1 MHPPATVH
9 QLPPLPSPTI
19 VRTRAIDVSVS
30 FSTLFAVV
38 PSHSS
43 HQGGQPSYPDLRG
56 GHHLYS
62 EPQCRHPL
70 NSNPWGR
77 QSMYYDPPCGQPS
90 YFTPRNRQYLYP
102 DPLGV
107 RPLYSNPRS
116 GHPMY
121 FDPRYRQLLYPDP
134 QGYQLPRQ
142 PPPQYSYPGSHGITQ
157 SASSSSAISHY
168 RTYLK
173 YVYGNSPIS
182 PNTKWPP
189 SPGIKFISLAV
200 VEGES
205 CRDEY
210 IGHTLQVEQVLVRR
224 REISIEEILEPVR
237 GQNKPRLVLMEGAPG
252 IGKSTLA
259 WELCRKWEELSCMQQ
274 YSLVVLL
281 RLREEEVQRIVNISQ
296 LFCQYESEDKKS
308 LVEEVSKRQGSGVL
322 FILDGFDELPKTLQ
336 KEGFL
341 FSLMRGRVLPAS
353 TVLVTSRPSATA
365 ELLTSCSPKCV
376 EILGFT
382 QKSVKAYA
390 SSIFSKPKDLKKFLD
405 SISAS
410 ENPAINSLMYVPL
423 NAAIIVQIYLG
434 CKSDAL
440 LPHTLTELYTL
451 LCLTI
456 LNRDIMTR
464 YHSSGRVKKIWDLSG
479 DLHDQFLELSKI
491 AFEGIL
497 NEEVVF
503 HNVPDDFVHFGFLN
517 AVSAL
522 YGGGS
527 VSYNFLHLTL
537 QEFFAAYHIS
547 NLGSSGLEVFKQ
559 HGKDERWNVV
569 WRFVAGLTKFEHYK
583 GHMDSDLFIKSRKD
597 SETEISLFT
606 IQCLFEAQSV
616 DHFSPIFSTS
626 PATTTRVLAYRSYT
640 ALDTYA
646 LGFCISNFDTGVS
659 WSVDMNNHSTP
670 FACGLKRK
678 TPSVGVIRWL
688 RIFEC
693 GCNVG
698 ELSTA
703 LLPPHLLTS
712 LTLSGCALTNAD
724 LIHLSELI
732 PHMTCLKKLDI
743 GINDVTDGDQD
754 GLLKILQQLSHSN
767 VTTLNINNTGFC
779 RLLRD
784 SPHDYYSALKQLVC
798 PSSGKLE
805 ELQVGY
811 HDDDDD
817 NSDDDDDDDDDRL
830 ASLVSAPSS
839 LKSLRLYHNILS
851 GHVSYLKN
859 NTCLTKLTL
868 WYHDW
873 SGQAPHIAQI
883 LEHNKTLQYLE
894 LYLVNDDLN
903 TIVNELP
910 EEFAPDPRLHYKQF

>member
-1 MHPPATVH
+1 
-9 QLPPLPSPTI
+9 
-19 VRTRAIDVSVS
+19 
-30 FSTLFAVV
+30 
-38 PSHSS
+38 
-43 HQGGQPSYPDLRG
+43 
-56 GHHLYS
+56 
-62 EPQCRHPL
+62 
-70 NSNPWGR
+70 
-77 QSMYYDPPCGQPS
+77 MYYDPPCGQPS
-90 YFTPRNRQYLYP
+90 YFDPRDRQHLYP

-121 FDPRYRQLLYPDP
+121 FDPRYRHPLYLDP
-134 QGYQLPRQ
+134 YQLPCHT
-142 PPPQYSYPGSHGITQ
+142 PPQHSYPGSHGIPQ

-173 YVYGNSPIS
+173 YVYGNSSIS

-189 SPGIKFISLAV
+189 SPGREFITLAV
-200 VEGES
+200 VEGQS

-210 IGHTLQVEQVLVRR
+210 IGHTLQDNLKQVLHRR
-224 REISIEEILEPVR
+224 REISIREILEPVR

-259 WELCRKWEELSCMQQ
+259 WELCRKWEDGSCMQQ

-281 RLREEEVQRIVNISQ
+281 RLREERVQQISEVSQ
-296 LFCQYESEDKKS
+296 LFISYESKHKKS
-308 LVEEVSKRQGSGVL
+308 LVEEVSESQGNGVL
-322 FILDGFDELPKTLQ
+322 FILDGFDELPKILH

-341 FSLMRGRVLPAS
+341 LDLIRGRVLPAS

-365 ELLTSCSPKCV
+365 ELLSCSPNHI

-382 QKSVKAYA
+382 QESVKAYA
-390 SSIFSKPKDLKKFLD
+390 FSIFSSVGKPEKLKKFMD

-410 ENPAINSLMYVPL
+410 ENPAINSLMYIPL
-423 NAAIIVQIYLG
+423 NVAIIVQM

-456 LNRDIMTR
+456 LESDL
-464 YHSSGRVKKIWDLSG
+464 KIHVDNLKDLPP
-479 DLHDQFLELSKI
+479 DLYKQFLHLSQI

-497 NEEVVF
+497 NEEVIF
-503 HNVPDDFVHFGFLN
+503 HTLPSDFSHFGFLD

-522 YGGGS
+522 YEGGR
-527 VSYNFLHLTL
+527 VSYSFLHLTL

-547 NLGSSGLEVFKQ
+547 HLGSSGLEVFKQ

-569 WRFVAGLTKFEHYK
+569 WRFVAGLTKFEHYE
-583 GHMDSDLFIKSRKD
+583 GHMDSDLFIESRKD
-597 SETEISLFT
+597 SETKISLFT

-626 PATTTRVLAYRSYT
+626 PATTTRFNVRWGYT

-646 LGFCISNFDTGVS
+646 LGFCISNFHTGVS
-659 WSVDMNNHSTP
+659 WSVHIHSNNHSTP

-678 TPSVGVIRWL
+678 TPSVGVIRELDISWSP
-688 RIFEC
+688 
-693 GCNVG
+693 CNVS

-712 LTLSGCALTNAD
+712 LTLHACSAD

-732 PHMTCLKKLDI
+732 PHMTCLKKLDLSF
-743 GINDVTDGDQD
+743 TDGDQD
-754 GLLKILQQLSHSN
+754 GLLKTLQQLSHSN
-767 VTTLNINNTGFC
+767 VTTLNITYTGLH

-784 SPHDYYSALKQLVC
+784 SPHDSYSALKQLVC

-805 ELQVGY
+805 ELHVGDY
-811 HDDDDD
+811 HGDD
-817 NSDDDDDDDDDRL
+817 SRL
-830 ASLVSAPSS
+830 TSLVSAPSS
-839 LKSLRLYHNILS
+839 LKSLVLYHTSLS
-851 GHVSYLKN
+851 GHVSSLKN

-868 WYHDW
+868 QYDVDF

-883 LEHNKTLQYLE
+883 LEHNKTLQHLE
-894 LYLVNDDLN
+894 LEALSLKDDIDAVR
-903 TIVNELP
+903 TIVRALPRNNTLQSIGLCIYVGDSDDEASHYMRTHHEELTL
-910 EEFAPDPRLHYKQF
+910 DPRIHYK

>member
-1 MHPPATVH
+1 
-9 QLPPLPSPTI
+9 
-19 VRTRAIDVSVS
+19 
-30 FSTLFAVV
+30 
-38 PSHSS
+38 
-43 HQGGQPSYPDLRG
+43 
-56 GHHLYS
+56 
-62 EPQCRHPL
+62 
-70 NSNPWGR
+70 
-77 QSMYYDPPCGQPS
+77 
-90 YFTPRNRQYLYP
+90 
-102 DPLGV
+102 
-107 RPLYSNPRS
+107 
-116 GHPMY
+116 MY
-121 FDPRYRQLLYPDP
+121 FDPRYRQPLYPDP
-134 QGYQLPRQ
+134 QGYQLPCHT
-142 PPPQYSYPGSHGITQ
+142 PPQHSYPGSHGIPQ

-168 RTYLK
+168 HTYLK

-189 SPGIKFISLAV
+189 SPGREFITLAV
-200 VEGES
+200 VEGRQ

-210 IGHTLQVEQVLVRR
+210 IGHTLQGNVKQVLHSR
-224 REISIEEILEPVR
+224 REISIEQILEPVKV
-237 GQNKPRLVLMEGAPG
+237 NKPRLVLMEGAPG

-341 FSLMRGRVLPAS
+341 LSLMRGCVLPAS

-365 ELLTSCSPKCV
+365 QLLTSCSPKHI

-382 QKSVKAYA
+382 QESVKAYA
-390 SSIFSKPKDLKKFLD
+390 SSIFSKQKDLKKFLD

-423 NAAIIVQIYLG
+423 NAAIIVQIYLD

-456 LNRDIMTR
+456 LNRDLKI
-464 YHSSGRVKKIWDLSG
+464 RVDKFEDLPA
-479 DLHDQFLELSKI
+479 DLYKQFLHLSQI

-497 NEEVVF
+497 KEEIIF
-503 HNVPDDFVHFGFLN
+503 HTLPPGLVHFGFLD

-522 YGGGS
+522 YGGGR

-547 NLGSSGLEVFKQ
+547 HLGSSGLEVFKQ
-559 HGKDERWNVV
+559 HGKDKRWNVV

-583 GHMDSDLFIKSRKD
+583 GHMDSDLFIESRKD
-597 SETEISLFT
+597 SETKISLFT

-626 PATTTRVLAYRSYT
+626 PATTTGVHAWDCT
-640 ALDTYA
+640 ALDAYA
-646 LGFCISNFDTGVS
+646 LGFCISNFHTGVS
-659 WSVDMNNHSTP
+659 WSVYMDNHSTP

-678 TPSVGVIRWL
+678 TPSVGVIREL
-688 RIFEC
+688 DMI
-693 GCNVG
+693 GCTFNLG

-712 LTLSGCALTNAD
+712 LTLCGCSLTNAD

-732 PHMTCLKKLDI
+732 PHMTFLKKLNI
-743 GINDVTDGDQD
+743 RGNDVADGDQG

-767 VTTLNINNTGFC
+767 VTTLDIITTGFC

-784 SPHDYYSALKQLVC
+784 SPHDSYSALKQLVC

-805 ELQVGY
+805 ELIVGDRN
-811 HDDDDD
+811 DDD
-817 NSDDDDDDDDDRL
+817 SRL

-839 LKSLRLYHNILS
+839 LKSLELYLTSLS
-851 GHVSYLKN
+851 GHVSYLKS
-859 NTCLTKLTL
+859 NTCLTKLKL
-868 WYHDW
+868 WPDDW
-873 SGQAPHIAQI
+873 SVQAPHIAQI
-883 LEHNKTLQYLE
+883 LEHNKTLQHLE
-894 LYLVNDDLN
+894 LKPFYEHDIDTVR
-903 TIVNELP
+903 TIVRALPGNNTLQSIGLPISGVGHSDDEVSLYMRTHHEELTL
-910 EEFAPDPRLHYKQF
+910 DPRIHYKRF

>member
-1 MHPPATVH
+1 M
-9 QLPPLPSPTI
+9 
-19 VRTRAIDVSVS
+19 
-30 FSTLFAVV
+30 
-38 PSHSS
+38 
-43 HQGGQPSYPDLRG
+43 
-56 GHHLYS
+56 
-62 EPQCRHPL
+62 
-70 NSNPWGR
+70 
-77 QSMYYDPPCGQPS
+77 
-90 YFTPRNRQYLYP
+90 
-102 DPLGV
+102 
-107 RPLYSNPRS
+107 
-116 GHPMY
+116 
-121 FDPRYRQLLYPDP
+121 
-134 QGYQLPRQ
+134 
-142 PPPQYSYPGSHGITQ
+142 
-157 SASSSSAISHY
+157 
-168 RTYLK
+168 
-173 YVYGNSPIS
+173 
-182 PNTKWPP
+182 
-189 SPGIKFISLAV
+189 
-200 VEGES
+200 VEGQQ

-210 IGHTLQVEQVLVRR
+210 IGHTLQGNVKQVLYRR
-224 REISIEEILEPVR
+224 REIYINQILEPVK

-281 RLREEEVQRIVNISQ
+281 RLREQRVQQISEVSHLFIS
-296 LFCQYESEDKKS
+296 YESKHKKS
-308 LVEEVSKRQGSGVL
+308 LVEEVSESQGSGVL

-341 FSLMRGRVLPAS
+341 LDLIRGNVLPAS

-365 ELLTSCSPKCV
+365 QLLTSCSPKHI

-382 QKSVKAYA
+382 QESVKAYA
-390 SSIFSKPKDLKKFLD
+390 SSIFSSEPEKLKKFLD

-423 NAAIIVQIYLG
+423 NAAIIVQIYLD

-456 LNRDIMTR
+456 LNRDIMTKKP
-464 YHSSGRVKKIWDLSG
+464 RVKKIGDLSG

-491 AFEGIL
+491 AFEGIT

-503 HNVPDDFVHFGFLN
+503 HNVPDDFVHFGFLD

-522 YGGGS
+522 YGGGRI
-527 VSYNFLHLTL
+527 SYNFLHLTL

-547 NLGSSGLEVFKQ
+547 HLGSSGLEVFKQ
-559 HGKDERWNVV
+559 HGKDKRWNVV

-626 PATTTRVLAYRSYT
+626 PATTTRVHARWGCT

-646 LGFCISNFDTGVS
+646 LGFCISNFHTGVS
-659 WSVDMNNHSTP
+659 WSVNMGNHSTP

-678 TPSVGVIRWL
+678 TPSVGVIRE
-688 RIFEC
+688 FHMSDYP
-693 GCNVG
+693 CNLG

-712 LTLSGCALTNAD
+712 LTLSDCSFTNAD
-724 LIHLSELI
+724 RIHLSELI

-743 GINDVTDGDQD
+743 SGNEVTDGGQD
-754 GLLKILQQLSHSN
+754 GFLKILQQLSHSN
-767 VTTLNINNTGFC
+767 VTTLGILGTGFR

-784 SPHDYYSALKQLVC
+784 SPHDSYSALKQLVC

-805 ELQVGY
+805 ELLVGDQ
-811 HDDDDD
+811 DDDY
-817 NSDDDDDDDDDRL
+817 DDDSRL

-839 LKSLRLYHNILS
+839 LKSLELWYTSLS
-851 GHVSYLKN
+851 GHVSSLKN

-868 WYHDW
+868 LHHDL

-883 LEHNKTLQYLE
+883 LEHNKTLQHLE
-894 LYLVNDDLN
+894 LKWLHTNDIDAVRTIVRALPGNNTLQSIVLQILGVGSNDDEVSHYMR
-903 TIVNELP
+903 THHEELTL
-910 EEFAPDPRLHYKQF
+910 DPRIHYKR

>member
-1 MHPPATVH
+1 M
-9 QLPPLPSPTI
+9 
-19 VRTRAIDVSVS
+19 
-30 FSTLFAVV
+30 
-38 PSHSS
+38 
-43 HQGGQPSYPDLRG
+43 
-56 GHHLYS
+56 
-62 EPQCRHPL
+62 
-70 NSNPWGR
+70 
-77 QSMYYDPPCGQPS
+77 
-90 YFTPRNRQYLYP
+90 
-102 DPLGV
+102 
-107 RPLYSNPRS
+107 
-116 GHPMY
+116 
-121 FDPRYRQLLYPDP
+121 
-134 QGYQLPRQ
+134 
-142 PPPQYSYPGSHGITQ
+142 
-157 SASSSSAISHY
+157 
-168 RTYLK
+168 
-173 YVYGNSPIS
+173 
-182 PNTKWPP
+182 
-189 SPGIKFISLAV
+189 
-200 VEGES
+200 VEGQS

-210 IGHTLQVEQVLVRR
+210 IGHTLQGNVKQVLHSR
-224 REISIEEILEPVR
+224 REISIEQILEPVK

-281 RLREEEVQRIVNISQ
+281 RLREEEVQNIENISQ
-296 LFCQYESEDKKS
+296 LFCQYESEDKNS
-308 LVEEVSKRQGSGVL
+308 LVKQVSESQGSGVL

-336 KEGFL
+336 RKGFL
-341 FSLMRGRVLPAS
+341 LNLIKGRVLPAS

-365 ELLTSCSPKCV
+365 QLLTSCSPKHI

-382 QKSVKAYA
+382 QESVKAYA
-390 SSIFSKPKDLKKFLD
+390 SSIFSSEPEKLEKFLD

-423 NAAIIVQIYLG
+423 NAAIIVQIYLD

-456 LNRDIMTR
+456 LNRDLKI
-464 YHSSGRVKKIWDLSG
+464 RVDKFEDLPA
-479 DLHDQFLELSKI
+479 DLHKEFLHLSQI

-497 NEEVVF
+497 KEQIIF
-503 HNVPDDFVHFGFLN
+503 HTLPPGLVHFGFLD

-522 YGGGS
+522 YGGGR

-547 NLGSSGLEVFKQ
+547 HLGSSGLEVFKQ
-559 HGKDERWNVV
+559 HGKDKRWNVV

-626 PATTTRVLAYRSYT
+626 PATTTRVLAFSGCT

-646 LGFCISNFDTGVS
+646 LGFCISNFHTGVS
-659 WSVDMNNHSTP
+659 WSVYIGNHSTP

-678 TPSVGVIRWL
+678 TPSVGVIREL
-688 RIFEC
+688 DMSC
-693 GCNVG
+693 PCNVG

-712 LTLSGCALTNAD
+712 LLLFGCSLTNAD

-743 GINDVTDGDQD
+743 SCNDVTDGDQD
-754 GLLKILQQLSHSN
+754 ALLNILQQLSHSN
-767 VTTLNINNTGFC
+767 VTTLYIINSGFC

-784 SPHDYYSALKQLVC
+784 SPHDSYSALKQLVC

-805 ELQVGY
+805 ELTVGDY
-811 HDDDDD
+811 
-817 NSDDDDDDDDDRL
+817 DDDDDDDSRL
-830 ASLVSAPSS
+830 ASLVFAPSS
-839 LKSLRLYHNILS
+839 LKSLELHFTSLS
-851 GHVSYLKN
+851 EHVSSLKN

-868 WYHDW
+868 WHHDL
-873 SGQAPHIAQI
+873 SGQASHNLAQI
-883 LEHNKTLQYLE
+883 LEHNKTLQHLE
-894 LYLVNDDLN
+894 LKGLSKHGIDAVR
-903 TIVNELP
+903 TIVLALPGNNTLQSIGLHIRDVGDSDDEVSRYMRTHHEELTL
-910 EEFAPDPRLHYKQF
+910 DPRIHYKWP

>member
-1 MHPPATVH
+1 MCTCADLAVCVRVLTWQCIISRLYFVATDLCQHTTPP
-9 QLPPLPSPTI
+9 
-19 VRTRAIDVSVS
+19 
-30 FSTLFAVV
+30 
-38 PSHSS
+38 HSS
-43 HQGGQPSYPDLRG
+43 HPDPQGRQTSYDHHQGRKPPPRG
-56 GHHLYS
+56 GH
-62 EPQCRHPL
+62 
-70 NSNPWGR
+70 
-77 QSMYYDPPCGQPS
+77 
-90 YFTPRNRQYLYP
+90 
-102 DPLGV
+102 V
-107 RPLYSNPRS
+107 NPR
-116 GHPMY
+116 GRLP
-121 FDPRYRQLLYPDP
+121 LYPDP
-134 QGYQLPRQ
+134 QGYQLHCHT
-142 PPPQYSYPGSHGITQ
+142 PPQHSYPGSHGIPQ

-168 RTYLK
+168 HTYLK
-173 YVYGNSPIS
+173 CVYGNSPIS

-189 SPGIKFISLAV
+189 SPCREFITLAV
-200 VEGES
+200 VEGQS

-210 IGHTLQVEQVLVRR
+210 IGHTLQGNVKQVLHRR
-224 REISIEEILEPVR
+224 REISIGEILEPVK

-281 RLREEEVQRIVNISQ
+281 RLSEQRVQQISEVSHLFIS
-296 LFCQYESEDKKS
+296 YESKHKKS
-308 LVEEVSKRQGSGVL
+308 LVEEVSESQGSGVL
-322 FILDGFDELPKTLQ
+322 FILDGFDELPKTVQ
-336 KEGFL
+336 KESFL
-341 FSLMRGRVLPAS
+341 LDLIRSDVLPAS

-365 ELLTSCSPKCV
+365 QLLTSCSPKHI

-382 QKSVKAYA
+382 QESVKAYA
-390 SSIFSKPKDLKKFLD
+390 SRIFSSQPEKLTKFLD

-423 NAAIIVQIYLG
+423 NAAIIVQIYLD

-464 YHSSGRVKKIWDLSG
+464 NHSSGGVKKIGDLSG
-479 DLHDQFLELSKI
+479 DLRDQFLELSKI
-491 AFEGIL
+491 AFEGIT

-503 HNVPDDFVHFGFLN
+503 HNVPDDFVHFGFLD

-522 YGGGS
+522 YGGGR

-547 NLGSSGLEVFKQ
+547 HLGSSGLEVFKQ

-583 GHMDSDLFIKSRKD
+583 GHMDSDFFIESRKD
-597 SETEISLFT
+597 SETKISLFT

-626 PATTTRVLAYRSYT
+626 PATTTRVGAWGCT

-646 LGFCISNFDTGVS
+646 LGFCISHFHTGVS
-659 WSVDMNNHSTP
+659 WSVYMDNHSTP

-678 TPSVGVIRWL
+678 TPSVGVIRELFFDW
-688 RIFEC
+688 C
-693 GCNVG
+693 PCNVG

-712 LTLSGCALTNAD
+712 LTLCDCSLTNAD
-724 LIHLSELI
+724 LIHLSEFI
-732 PHMTCLKKLDI
+732 PHMTCLKTLDI
-743 GINDVTDGDQD
+743 TGNDVTCGDQD
-754 GLLKILQQLSHSN
+754 GLLKTLQQLSHSN
-767 VTTLNINNTGFC
+767 VTTLGITCTGFC
-779 RLLRD
+779 ILLRY
-784 SPHDYYSALKQLVC
+784 SPHDYYSSLKQLVC

-805 ELQVGY
+805 ELRVG
-811 HDDDDD
+811 DI
-817 NSDDDDDDDDDRL
+817 DDDDDDDSRL

-839 LKSLRLYHNILS
+839 LKSLLLWDTSLS
-851 GHVSYLKN
+851 EHVSSLKN
-859 NTCLTKLTL
+859 NTCLSKLAL
-868 WYHDW
+868 WYGDW
-873 SGQAPHIAQI
+873 SRQAPHIAQI
-883 LEHNKTLQYLE
+883 LEHNKTLQHLQ
-894 LYLVNDDLN
+894 LKWLSKHDIDDVR
-903 TIVNELP
+903 TIVRALPGNNTLQSIGLHIDGAGQSDDEVSRYMRTHHEELTL
-910 EEFAPDPRLHYKQF
+910 DPRIHYK

>member
-1 MHPPATVH
+1 M
-9 QLPPLPSPTI
+9 
-19 VRTRAIDVSVS
+19 
-30 FSTLFAVV
+30 
-38 PSHSS
+38 
-43 HQGGQPSYPDLRG
+43 
-56 GHHLYS
+56 
-62 EPQCRHPL
+62 
-70 NSNPWGR
+70 
-77 QSMYYDPPCGQPS
+77 
-90 YFTPRNRQYLYP
+90 
-102 DPLGV
+102 
-107 RPLYSNPRS
+107 
-116 GHPMY
+116 
-121 FDPRYRQLLYPDP
+121 
-134 QGYQLPRQ
+134 
-142 PPPQYSYPGSHGITQ
+142 
-157 SASSSSAISHY
+157 
-168 RTYLK
+168 
-173 YVYGNSPIS
+173 
-182 PNTKWPP
+182 
-189 SPGIKFISLAV
+189 

-210 IGHTLQVEQVLVRR
+210 IGHTLQGNVKQVLHSR
-224 REISIEEILEPVR
+224 REISIEQILEPVK

-281 RLREEEVQRIVNISQ
+281 RLREQRVQQISEVSHLFIS
-296 LFCQYESEDKKS
+296 YESKHKKS
-308 LVEEVSKRQGSGVL
+308 LVEEVSESQGSGVL
-322 FILDGFDELPKTLQ
+322 FILDGFDELHKTFQ
-336 KEGFL
+336 KE
-341 FSLMRGRVLPAS
+341 SLLLDLIRGDVLPAS

-365 ELLTSCSPKCV
+365 QLLTSCSPKHI

-382 QKSVKAYA
+382 QESVKAYA
-390 SSIFSKPKDLKKFLD
+390 SSIYSSEPEKLKKFLD

-423 NAAIIVQIYLG
+423 NAAIIVRIYLD

-456 LNRDIMTR
+456 LNRDLKI
-464 YHSSGRVKKIWDLSG
+464 RVDKFEHLPA
-479 DLHDQFLELSKI
+479 DLHKQFLHLSQI

-497 NEEVVF
+497 REEIIF
-503 HNVPDDFVHFGFLN
+503 NTLPPGLVHFGFLD

-522 YGGGS
+522 YGGGR

-547 NLGSSGLEVFKQ
+547 HLGSSGLEVFKQ
-559 HGKDERWNVV
+559 HGKDKRWNVV

-583 GHMDSDLFIKSRKD
+583 GHMDSDLFIESRKD

-626 PATTTRVLAYRSYT
+626 PATTTRVDARWGYT
-640 ALDTYA
+640 GLDTYA
-646 LGFCISNFDTGVS
+646 LGFCISNFHTGVS
-659 WSVDMNNHSTP
+659 WSVDMYNHSTP

-678 TPSVGVIRWL
+678 TPSVGVIREL
-688 RIFEC
+688 HMYRC
-693 GCNVG
+693 PCNVG

-712 LTLSGCALTNAD
+712 LTLSGCSLTNAD

-743 GINDVTDGDQD
+743 KGNDVTDGDQD
-754 GLLKILQQLSHSN
+754 GLYKILQQLSHSN
-767 VTTLNINNTGFC
+767 VTTLNIINTGFC

-784 SPHDYYSALKQLVC
+784 SPHDSYSALKQLIC

-805 ELQVGY
+805 ELCVGDH
-811 HDDDDD
+811 HDDD
-817 NSDDDDDDDDDRL
+817 SRL

-839 LKSLRLYHNILS
+839 LKSLELYNTSLS
-851 GHVSYLKN
+851 GHVSSLKN
-859 NTCLTKLTL
+859 NTCLTKLSL
-868 WYHDW
+868 FYHDW
-873 SGQAPHIAQI
+873 SVHVPHVEQI
-883 LEHNKTLQYLE
+883 LENNKTLQYLE
-894 LYLVNDDLN
+894 LGWFYELDIDDVR
-903 TIVNELP
+903 TIVRALPGKNTLQSIKLHIHGAGRSDDEVSRYMRTHHEELTL
-910 EEFAPDPRLHYKQF
+910 DPRIQYKQWL